1 MNGKL
6 RYLFLIMILFF
17 SLGSYSQASK
27 EAVSYKVK
35 KKDTIFSIAKK
46 NGLTVVELMDAN
58 PVMKQEGY
66 ELKKVI
72 RYSFLSKVRRLM
84 SRLGLRQ
91 VKKPVVRSLP

>member
-6 RYLFLIMILFF
+6 RYLFLIVILFF
-17 SLGSYSQASK
+17 SMGCYAQTPKGVA
-27 EAVSYKVK
+27 YKVK

-66 ELKKVI
+66 ELKRVI
-72 RYSFLSKVRRLM
+72 RYSFRSKERRLM